1 MDRFFPENGPVFPQI
16 HPHSCRERQKNER
29 RALLGR
35 TREPVPH
42 ERRAD
47 ASPLVLGSDSQG
59 AKDLHLDQSA
69 RRVEQACREHYVPD
83 DLPAILG
90 DNREAQLRRYGVA
103 QGIDKLGHNA
113 AMIAKRPPLQ
123 LAHRVA
129 VIGTFGTYLHP
140 CTITTGRGHAHDFAG
155 QRSRSRNSNLLRP
168 SAGLRGHVNRVAVGL
183 PARRRGRQARRC
195 PPGPR
200 DRSAQHGGVPAPDPL
215 TPSYRCPGT
224 DGLRFTSH
232 PGATRRLNSTTRQTG

>member
-123 LAHRVA
+123 LAHRIA

-168 SAGLRGHVNRVAVGL
+168 SRACADMLTEWLWASQRGGGGDKRAVVRPARETGRRSMVESPLQIRSPRRTAAWALTGSGL
-183 PARRRGRQARRC
+183 PSGVE
-195 PPGPR
+195 PPT
-200 DRSAQHGGVPAPDPL
+200 A
-215 TPSYRCPGT
+215 
-224 DGLRFTSH
+224 
-232 PGATRRLNSTTRQTG
+232 